1 MATSTLVFI
10 ASSFLKKFLA
20 GDVWRFWNIFL
31 FQTNAFSGRKSLQEI
46 GGFIYSFGTW
56 LGKGFVCIQKTW
68 HLVDFEG
75 KKWMERERSDSHSW
89 RKLSGKIPGIHP
101 SVFHE
106 FELTLQAPST
116 LKFSPL
122 GFLKID
128 LFGRLPRAFESLEY
142 GTNHSYIR
150 PHGRR

>member
-1 MATSTLVFI
+1 
-10 ASSFLKKFLA
+10 
-20 GDVWRFWNIFL
+20 
-31 FQTNAFSGRKSLQEI
+31 
-46 GGFIYSFGTW
+46 
-56 LGKGFVCIQKTW
+56 
-68 HLVDFEG
+68 
-75 KKWMERERSDSHSW
+75 MERERSDSHSW

-142 GTNHSYIR
+142 GTNPMNPRKGGEWTNFILGGGGSWLVWDD
-150 PHGRR
+150 GRG